1 MTFPYLKS
9 VRNFFEGMGLEEPLS
24 KQKWW
29 VLLRWVLMG
38 VVILT
43 TLIGSSLI
51 HLYVP
56 TPALLSMFLIIFVI
70 NAALHYFFF
79 VKVPTRLSDPAVFPG
94 LTLAQFLLDW
104 IFITLVLH
112 YTGGVASPILFYS
125 LIHVI
130 LSGALLE
137 KWTFISY
144 VSLIALTVN
153 AMALLELGDVIPHL
167 YSASFISKPIQKN
180 LFFVLM
186 LLFFYNTALYVSSSF
201 VAWFF
206 RQYKGRILKLT
217 DLQGKLERANQ
228 QLGLLNQVARDT
240 NLTQGLYP
248 RLDFICQSMV
258 NLLELKGAGIRLLDE
273 KTNRLELVSACGL
286 SEEYL
291 NKGPVD
297 ADKSLARALEGEPHF
312 VLDATSDPG
321 VQYPEAARKEG
332 IVSMLAVPLKGRK
345 KVIGTLRL
353 FMAQKKI
360 FTQEELDFIYALAG
374 QGAISIE
381 NAQGYEILLRQD
393 KAKSEFIFLMTHELK
408 GPFMAIQSLLE
419 VMLKGYVGTMTE
431 KQKELVDRI
440 YKRIDSVMEVS
451 TGLLDVYQWQT
462 QALQSQ
468 WEPLSMKVQ
477 AQKAAD
483 LFLTSAE
490 EKNLVFVV
498 TLPEEDPIIM
508 ATEEE
513 MEKIFNNLITNAIK
527 YTPSGGTV
535 SMTLGTSANRVVLNV
550 KDTGI
555 GIEPQDKDRIFEDF
569 FRTQEAKKIDPY
581 GKGIGLP
588 FVKKIVESLGGD
600 ISVDSRKGEGTEF
613 TLSFPKADQSPAQ
626 PEKAEA

>member
-1 MTFPYLKS
+1 
-9 VRNFFEGMGLEEPLS
+9 
-24 KQKWW
+24 
-29 VLLRWVLMG
+29 MG

-51 HLYVP
+51 HLHVHTP
-56 TPALLSMFLIIFVI
+56 TVLSLCLIIFLI
-70 NAALHYFFF
+70 NATLHYFFF
-79 VKVPTRLSDPAVFPG
+79 VKVPTRLSDPSAYPR
-94 LTLAQFLLDW
+94 LTFAQFIFDW
-104 IFITLVLH
+104 IFITLILH
-112 YTGGVASPILFYS
+112 FTGGVASPLLFYS

-137 KWTFISY
+137 KWTFMSY

-153 AMALLELGDVIPHL
+153 AMALLELGDIIPHL
-167 YSASFISKPIQKN
+167 SSASFISEPIQKN

-186 LLFFYNTALYVSSSF
+186 LLFFCNIALYVSSSF

-217 DLQGKLERANQ
+217 DLQGKLEQANR
-228 QLGLLNQVARDT
+228 QLGLLNEVARDT

-248 RLDFICQSMV
+248 RLDLICKSMV

-286 SEEYL
+286 SEEYI

-297 ADKSLARALEGEPHF
+297 ADKSLARALGGEPHF
-312 VLDATSDPG
+312 VLDAASDPG
-321 VQYPEAARKEG
+321 VQYPEEARREG
-332 IVSMLAVPLKGRK
+332 IVSMLAVPLKGRE
-345 KVIGTLRL
+345 KVIGTMRL
-353 FMAQKKI
+353 FTAQKKV
-360 FTQEELDFIYALAG
+360 FSQEELDFIYALAG

-419 VMLKGYVGTMTE
+419 VMLKGYVGTLTE
-431 KQKELVDRI
+431 KQKELIDRI

-462 QALQSQ
+462 QSLQTQ
-468 WEPLSMKVQ
+468 WEPLSLKEQ

-483 LFLTSAE
+483 LFITTAE
-490 EKNLVFVV
+490 EKNLAFKV

-513 MEKIFNNLITNAIK
+513 MEKILNNLITNAIK
-527 YTPSGGTV
+527 YTPSGGTI
-535 SMTLGTSANRVVLNV
+535 SMTLSTSADRMMLSI

-555 GIEPQDKDRIFEDF
+555 GIAPQDKDRIFEDF

-600 ISVDSRKGEGTEF
+600 IRVDSQKGEGTEF
-613 TLSFPKADQSPAQ
+613 TVSFPKADQSAQ
-626 PEKAEA
+626 PEKGNG